1 MTNTTE
7 TTSTPTDEAAAPNG
21 MQLPDPRP
29 LFTTAADLASS
40 VIADVHADQL
50 DARTPCDGFSVY
62 ELLDHMWMATTRIGV
77 IGTGG
82 DAFGPASGLP
92 SGLDFDDL
100 KHALNERL
108 EIAKSV
114 WSDPELLAPMFE
126 LPWATMPGIAVLT
139 MYVSEITVH
148 TWDLAMALGQAVE
161 FDDSVAAAALC
172 LMSMALPA
180 TGRDAMQAPF
190 HDAVAVSADASLIDQ
205 LVAWNG
211 RNPLVPV

>member
-7 TTSTPTDEAAAPNG
+7 TTSTATNATTAPNG
-21 MQLPDPRP
+21 MQMPDPRP
-29 LFTTAADLASS
+29 LFTIAADLASA
-40 VIADVHADQL
+40 VIADIDADQL
-50 DARTPCDGFSVY
+50 DARTPCDAFSVY
-62 ELLDHMWMATTRIGV
+62 ELLDHMWMAISRIGV

-82 DAFGPASGLP
+82 DAFGPASELP

-114 WSDPELLAPMFE
+114 WSDPELLAPMFD

-139 MYVSEITVH
+139 MYVSEVTVH
-148 TWDLAMALGQAVE
+148 TWDLAMALGQAIE
-161 FDDSVAAAALC
+161 FDDSVAAAALG

-180 TGRDAMQAPF
+180 VGRDAMQAPF
-190 HDAVAVSADASLIDQ
+190 NDAVAVAGGASLIDQ

-211 RNPLVPV
+211 RNPLVPG